1 MAAVI
6 VGSSSWLAT
15 GARLRASDFA
25 AVGVEWE
32 PGKAVGGGICGSEG
46 RVQVAEADPISI
58 VFSGPRPTQV
68 R

>member
-25 AVGVEWE
+25 TVGVEWE

-46 RVQVAEADPISI
+46 WVAEADPISI